1 MDLHLSPDVRVAL
14 EGFTAFERE
23 QLAALVQ
30 AASNDAHVFVVCEAL
45 AGANLVV
52 ANADS
57 EPAMRALDR
66 LGRWPCAV
74 VLGTQP
80 RPDAAVQLGRPLNGE
95 ALQRSLRQLVRRNP
109 PMSDAVQ
116 RVRDELARFIA
127 RRPARRRASDGR
139 GGRDRSDTLPL
150 PLAD

>member
-1 MDLHLSPDVRVAL
+1 MDFHLSPDVRVAL

-23 QLAALVQ
+23 QLVALVR
-30 AASNDAHVFVVCEAL
+30 AASSDVHVFVVCDAL

-57 EPAMRALDR
+57 EAAVRALDR

-80 RPDAAVQLGRPLNGE
+80 RPAAAVQLGRPLNGE
-95 ALQRSLRQLVRRNP
+95 ALQRSLLKLVHRNP

-127 RRPARRRASDGR
+127 ARPSQRR
-139 GGRDRSDTLPL
+139 GRDRSDTLPL